1 MEANDEGDGVQMAEV
16 ASAAEHVRPPT
27 QTNEINARPKRKV
40 TLFSFYKKAH
50 EEEQN
55 DNDMVDQNPRLEENE
70 LEEDLAPAPP
80 KVQRLNSDASVIN
93 ALY

>member
-1 MEANDEGDGVQMAEV
+1 MRGLKEKL
-16 ASAAEHVRPPT
+16 H
-27 QTNEINARPKRKV
+27 
-40 TLFSFYKKAH
+40 FFFYKKAH

-80 KVQRLNSDASVIN
+80 KVQRLN
-93 ALY
+93 

>member
-1 MEANDEGDGVQMAEV
+1 MRGLKEKL
-16 ASAAEHVRPPT
+16 H
-27 QTNEINARPKRKV
+27 
-40 TLFSFYKKAH
+40 FFFYKKAH

-80 KVQRLNSDASVIN
+80 KVQRLNSDASVLN